1 VARPS
6 NRMSSADPK
15 ADDAR
20 RGVAALLGCAAIW
33 GALPIY
39 LDALRGLS
47 ATLIIAYRLVLCC
60 VFVLVW
66 LRLRGE
72 LAIVRNALGHPQTR
86 LRLIASALLISTNW
100 LVYVWAVGQG
110 RVVEASLGYF
120 ITPLLN
126 VVLGVLVLR
135 ERLRRLQWSAVA
147 CAALGVLYLTLR
159 AGAPP
164 FISLSLALSFSAYGL
179 LRKTVPVEALS
190 GLAAETLL
198 ITPLGAA
205 YVAWAEL
212 TGHGAVAHGTAT
224 QLWLLLGAG
233 AITAFPL
240 WFFSY
245 GARRLNLAT
254 VGLIGYVSPTIQ
266 LLVGLYY
273 FHERFDPH
281 RWVGFTCI
289 WSGLILYSADAVM
302 TLRQNQRV

>member
-1 VARPS
+1 MRTEV
-6 NRMSSADPK
+6 DPK
-15 ADDAR
+15 AVEAR
-20 RGVAALLGCAAIW
+20 RGVAALLACAAIW

-39 LDALRGLS
+39 LHALRGLS
-47 ATLIIAYRLVLCC
+47 APLIIAYRLVLCC

-72 LAIVRNALGHPQTR
+72 LGTVRAALRDPGTR
-86 LRLIASALLISTNW
+86 LRLTASALLISTNW

-126 VVLGVLVLR
+126 VVLGVFVLR
-135 ERLRRLQWSAVA
+135 ERLRLLQWVAVGL
-147 CAALGVLYLTLR
+147 AALGVLYLTLR
-159 AGAPP
+159 SGAPP
-164 FISLSLALSFSAYGL
+164 YIALALALSFSAYGL
-179 LRKTVPVEALS
+179 LRKTVAVEALS

-205 YVAWAEL
+205 YVLWYEL
-212 TGHGAVAHGTAT
+212 HGAGALAHAT
-224 QLWLLLGAG
+224 PAQLGLLLCAG

-245 GARRLNLAT
+245 GARRISLAT
-254 VGLIGYVSPTIQ
+254 VGLIAYVSPTLQ
-266 LLVGLYY
+266 LLVGLFY

-281 RWVGFTCI
+281 KLAGFTCI
-289 WSGLILYSADAVM
+289 WCGLILYSTDAVVA
-302 TLRQNQRV
+302 LRQSQRT

>member
-1 VARPS
+1 
-6 NRMSSADPK
+6 MK
-15 ADDAR
+15 
-20 RGVAALLGCAAIW
+20 
-33 GALPIY
+33 
-39 LDALRGLS
+39 
-47 ATLIIAYRLVLCC
+47 
-60 VFVLVW
+60 
-66 LRLRGE
+66 
-72 LAIVRNALGHPQTR
+72 LA
-86 LRLIASALLISTNW
+86 ASALLISSNW

-135 ERLRRLQWSAVA
+135 ERLRALQWLAVA
-147 CAALGVLYLTLR
+147 SAALGVLYLTLR
-159 AGAPP
+159 TGAPP
-164 FISLSLALSFSAYGL
+164 FIALSLALTFSAYGL

-205 YVAWAEL
+205 YVLWAEL
-212 TGHGAVAHGTAT
+212 TGQGALEHGTPA

-245 GARRLNLAT
+245 GARRLSLAT
-254 VGLIGYVSPTIQ
+254 VGLVGYVSPTLQ

-281 RWVGFTCI
+281 KLVGFTCI
-289 WSGLILYSADAVM
+289 WCGLILYSADALM
-302 TLRQNQRV
+302 ARRESQRA

>member
-1 VARPS
+1 
-6 NRMSSADPK
+6 MSSGDSK
-15 ADDAR
+15 AVDVQ

-39 LDALRGLS
+39 LHALQGLS

-60 VFVLVW
+60 VFVVAW
-66 LRLRGE
+66 LRVRGE
-72 LAIVRNALGHPQTR
+72 LATVRAALADRSTR
-86 LRLIASALLISTNW
+86 LRLAASALLISSNW
-100 LVYVWAVGQG
+100 LVYVWAVSQG

-126 VVLGVLVLR
+126 VVLGVLVLH
-135 ERLRRLQWSAVA
+135 ERLRRMQWAAVA
-147 CAALGVLYLTLR
+147 FAALGVLYLTLR

-164 FISLSLALSFSAYGL
+164 FIALSLALSFSAYGL

-205 YVAWAEL
+205 YVVWAEV
-212 TGHGAVAHGTAT
+212 TGQGALAHGTAT

-281 RWVGFTCI
+281 RLVGFTCI
-289 WSGLILYSADAVM
+289 WCGLILYSADAVIA
-302 TLRQNQRV
+302 LRHSQRV

>member
-1 VARPS
+1 MRTVESKARDMRS
-6 NRMSSADPK
+6 
-15 ADDAR
+15 
-20 RGVAALLGCAAIW
+20 GVAALLGCAAIW

-60 VFVLVW
+60 VFVVVW
-66 LRLRGE
+66 LRVRGE
-72 LAIVRNALGHPQTR
+72 LPHVRAALRDRSTR
-86 LRLIASALLISTNW
+86 LRLTASALLISTNW
-100 LVYVWAVGQG
+100 LVYVWAVGHG

-126 VVLGVLVLR
+126 VVLGVVVLG
-135 ERLRRLQWSAVA
+135 ERLRALQWLAVA
-147 CAALGVLYLTLR
+147 FAAVGVLYLTLR
-159 AGAPP
+159 TGAPP
-164 FISLSLALSFSAYGL
+164 YIALALALSFAAYGL

-190 GLAAETLL
+190 GLAAETLI

-205 YVAWAEL
+205 YVLWCEL
-212 TGHGAVAHGTAT
+212 QGLGALAHATTA
-224 QLWLLLGAG
+224 QLGLLMCAG

-254 VGLIGYVSPTIQ
+254 VGLIGYVSPTLQ

-281 RWVGFTCI
+281 KLVGFTCI
-289 WSGLILYSADAVM
+289 WCGLILYSADAVM
-302 TLRQNQRV
+302 ALRRSQRI